1 MHKFAH
7 LADVHLGAQKTPELK
22 KLEFETFEYILN
34 TCVEENV
41 DFIII
46 AGDLFHSNLPDLGV
60 VKDAV
65 GKLKEINE
73 LGIPIY
79 VIYGSHD
86 FSPNATS
93 IIDIIAESGLLK
105 KVFLP
110 EIYDDEAG
118 EEKLGLQFTVDPKTK
133 AKLVGISAKK
143 LGLEREYYKML
154 DRASLE
160 SEEGFKI
167 FVFHAGLDILPRKL
181 PTDSLKLSYLPQRF
195 DYYAGGDVHE
205 ELYTEDFPEYGP
217 IVYPGSPFA
226 GYPRDMEMSACKKKK
241 IKTLKRGFYIVEF
254 DEKVKNIK
262 FCKSKK
268 VEYECLQFNAKNKTS
283 NQLNDEIMDKIE
295 ETDFNEKIVIVKVQ
309 GTLTGGKTSDI
320 NFNEVRMKIR
330 DRGAIHVG
338 ISHFS
343 FRSKEFEAVTYKGE
357 EDSEIER
364 NLFKENISNVDVID
378 DDLNDE
384 NGVELAVNLMNILKE
399 SQKVNEKKSN
409 YSSRILK
416 DSLNILDI

>member
-34 TCVEENV
+34 TCIEENV

-65 GKLKEINE
+65 GKLKKINE

-110 EIYDDEAG
+110 EIYDDEETG
-118 EEKLGLQFTVDPKTK
+118 EEKLGLKFTVDPKTK

-143 LGLEREYYKML
+143 LGLEREYFKML
-154 DRASLE
+154 DRTSLE

-167 FVFHAGLDILPRKL
+167 FVFHAALETLKRDL
-181 PTDSLKLSYLPQRF
+181 PTETLKLSYLPKRF
-195 DYYAGGDVHE
+195 DYYAGGDVHSAFCQ
-205 ELYTEDFPEYGP
+205 DKDDDPEYGW
-217 IVYPGSPFA
+217 ITYPGSPFA
-226 GYPRDMEMSACKKKK
+226 GYPGDLEMTARN
-241 IKTLKRGFYIVEF
+241 KRKSGFFIVDF
-254 DEKVKNIK
+254 DGKVQNVK
-262 FCKSKK
+262 FKETKL
-268 VEYECLQFNAKNKTS
+268 VEYKYLPFDADDKTS
-283 NQLNDEIMDKIE
+283 YQLNDEIMNKIE
-295 ETDFNEKIVIVKVQ
+295 ETEFNEKIVIVKVR
-309 GTLTGGKTSDI
+309 GTLTSGKTSDI

-330 DRGAIHVG
+330 GKGAIHVG
-338 ISHFS
+338 ISHYS

-364 NLFKENISNVDVID
+364 NLFKDNISNVDVLD

-399 SQKVNEKKSN
+399 SQKVNEKKAN

>member
-73 LGIPIY
+73 LGISIY

-110 EIYDDEAG
+110 EIYDDEETG
-118 EEKLGLQFTVDPKTK
+118 EEKLGLQFTVDPKTQ

-143 LGLEREYYKML
+143 LGLEREYFKML
-154 DRASLE
+154 DRTSLE

-167 FVFHAGLDILPRKL
+167 FVFHAALEILERGL
-181 PTDSLKLSYLPQRF
+181 PTETLKLSYLPKGF
-195 DYYAGGDVHE
+195 DYYAGGDVHSASC
-205 ELYTEDFPEYGP
+205 YKDDDPEYGW
-217 IVYPGSPFA
+217 ITYPGSPFA
-226 GYPRDMEMSACKKKK
+226 GYPGDLEMTARN
-241 IKTLKRGFYIVEF
+241 KRKSGFFIVDF
-254 DEKVKNIK
+254 DGKVQNVK
-262 FCKSKK
+262 FKETKL
-268 VEYECLQFNAKNKTS
+268 VEYQYLPFDADDKTS
-283 NQLNDEIMDKIE
+283 YELNDEILNKIE
-295 ETDFNEKIVIVKVQ
+295 ETEFNEKIVIVKVR
-309 GTLTGGKTSDI
+309 GTLTSGKTSDI
-320 NFNEVRMKIR
+320 NFNEIRMNIR
-330 DRGAIHVG
+330 DKGAIHAG
-338 ISHFS
+338 ISHYS

-364 NLFKENISNVDVID
+364 NLFKDNISNVDVLD

-399 SQKVNEKKSN
+399 SQKVNEKKAN

>member
-110 EIYDDEAG
+110 EIHDDEETG
-118 EEKLGLQFTVDPKTK
+118 EEKLRLKFTVDTKTK

-143 LGLEREYYKML
+143 LGLEREYFKML
-154 DRASLE
+154 DRISLE

-167 FVFHAGLDILPRKL
+167 FVFHAALEILKRDL
-181 PTDSLKLSYLPQRF
+181 PTETLKLSYLPKRF
-195 DYYAGGDVHE
+195 DYYAGGDVHSASCQ
-205 ELYTEDFPEYGP
+205 DKDDDPEYGW
-217 IVYPGSPFA
+217 ITYPGSPFA
-226 GYPRDMEMSACKKKK
+226 GYPRDLEMTARH
-241 IKTLKRGFYIVEF
+241 KRKSGFFIVDF
-254 DEKVKNIK
+254 DEKVQNVK
-262 FCKSKK
+262 FKETKL
-268 VEYECLQFNAKNKTS
+268 VEYEYLPFDADDKTS
-283 NQLNDEIMDKIE
+283 YQLNDEILNKIE
-295 ETDFNEKIVIVKVQ
+295 ETEFNGKIVIIKVR
-309 GTLTGGKTSDI
+309 GALTSGKTSDI
-320 NFNEVRMKIR
+320 NFNEIRMNIR
-330 DRGAIHVG
+330 DKGAIHVG
-338 ISHFS
+338 ISHYS
-343 FRSKEFEAVTYKGE
+343 FHSKEFEAVTYKGE

-364 NLFKENISNVDVID
+364 NLFKENISNVDVLD

-384 NGVELAVNLMNILKE
+384 NGVELAVNLMNVLKE
-399 SQKVNEKKSN
+399 SQKVNEKKAN